1 MYRTKA
7 QTTDSAMGGGSVLSG
22 HASMVGTKYGSLNQD
37 VALVHR
43 IPIPEENGKHIL
55 IAAVLDG
62 HGMLGEVA
70 AEEAGRVLVA
80 HIDACI
86 QQEIVKK
93 KKDKAEE
100 GYVRAWGKRR
110 VREMFDTAF
119 QKAHA
124 SVLEMYQAA
133 PPRYSFP
140 DGTGMGQTMFELQA
154 RDTRASVYMSPSSGA
169 RLVEFG
175 TTASVVV
182 MEPGFVAVGHVG
194 DSDVILGSLD
204 GQFLVATELTKPH
217 SGHNVSERY
226 RIGEF
231 LCQDEELLGL
241 AALREDG
248 YLEVSNLGG
257 LSSVAL
263 SMTRAV
269 GHYHLQA
276 FGVIPSPEISFY
288 DVEDDTDVCLILA
301 TDGVWD
307 AMHPRDAVMCVCTS
321 LASNPPTLDRG
332 SRIAMELC
340 KRCVDMQIKLAG
352 AADNTSAVVLFFSEE
367 SFLDAIERDHVSDIH
382 HQRRRIDPSSSI
394 APEQHTVSYSI

>member
-1 MYRTKA
+1 MLGK
-7 QTTDSAMGGGSVLSG
+7 QTSAMVSG
-22 HASMVGTKYGSLNQD
+22 HASVVGTKYGALNQD
-37 VALVHR
+37 VSLVHR
-43 IPIPEENGKHIL
+43 IPIPQTDKHII

-70 AEEAGRVLVA
+70 AEAAGRELVT
-80 HIDACI
+80 HIVACI
-86 QQEIVKK
+86 QEHVIAHNKLKK
-93 KKDKAEE
+93 NKDQA
-100 GYVRAWGKRR
+100 GYLRAWGKRR
-110 VREMFDTAF
+110 IREMFDTAF

-124 SVLEMYQAA
+124 CVLDIYQAA
-133 PPRYSFP
+133 PPKYSFP
-140 DGTGMGQTMFELQA
+140 DGTGMGHHVFELQS
-154 RDTRASVYMSPSSGA
+154 RDKRNDTAAIYTNPTAGA

-182 MEPGFVAVGHVG
+182 LEPGFVAVGHVG

-217 SGHNVSERY
+217 SGHNISERY

-231 LCQDEELLGL
+231 LCEDEELLGL

-263 SMTRAV
+263 GMTRAV

-288 DVEDDTDVCLILA
+288 DIDDGKDVCLILA

-307 AMHPRDAVMCVCTS
+307 AMHPRDAVVFVSSS
-321 LASNPPTLDRG
+321 LASKRSSPDRE
-332 SRIAMELC
+332 SRVAMDLC
-340 KRCVDMQIKLAG
+340 KACVEMQIKAVG
-352 AADNTSAVVLFFSEE
+352 AADNTSAAVIFFSGESFMDAVIRHEVSDVRVVDKKDKEEE
-367 SFLDAIERDHVSDIH
+367 SPHI
-382 HQRRRIDPSSSI
+382 PSYVI
-394 APEQHTVSYSI
+394 

>member
-1 MYRTKA
+1 M
-7 QTTDSAMGGGSVLSG
+7 VSG
-22 HASMVGTKYGSLNQD
+22 HASVVGTKYGSLNQD

-43 IPIPEENGKHIL
+43 IPIPHTDKHII

-70 AEEAGRVLVA
+70 AEAAGREVVRY
-80 HIDACI
+80 IDACI
-86 QQEIVKK
+86 REHVIAQNNNRLKK
-93 KKDKAEE
+93 NKDEAGCLK
-100 GYVRAWGKRR
+100 AWGKRR
-110 VREMFDTAF
+110 IREMFDTAF

-124 SVLEMYQAA
+124 CVLDIYQAA
-133 PPRYSFP
+133 PPKYSFP
-140 DGTGMGQTMFELQA
+140 DSTGMGHHVFELQS
-154 RDTRASVYMSPSSGA
+154 RDQRKNTVSIYTNPYAGA

-182 MEPGFVAVGHVG
+182 MEPGFAAVGHVG

-231 LCQDEELLGL
+231 LCEDEELLGL

-263 SMTRAV
+263 GMTRAV

-288 DVEDDTDVCLILA
+288 DIEDGKDVCLIIA

-307 AMHPRDAVMCVCTS
+307 AMHPRDAVVFVCGS
-321 LASNPPTLDRG
+321 LASKRPTPDRG
-332 SRIAMELC
+332 SSVAMDLC
-340 KRCVDMQIKLAG
+340 KTCVEMQIKAVG
-352 AADNTSAVVLFFSEE
+352 AADNTSAAVVFFSEE
-367 SFLDAIERDHVSDIH
+367 SFMDAVTRHEVSDVQVVKKKAEVEESPH
-382 HQRRRIDPSSSI
+382 VPSYVI
-394 APEQHTVSYSI
+394 